1 MTNHTMEYC
10 PECGHKME
18 SVPGYVTWCEEC
30 NWNIDPDCRP
40 ISSLGL
46 VERLNYRM
54 GVKKS
59 QLLLEEN
66 LHTERITYPLTWR
79 KALAYLL
86 AGCILAG
93 TFSLPII
100 AVYWFFYSNSLLL
113 TMLAIVPF
121 LLFIGLML
129 PSRWRLSGQPLRR
142 EEYPG
147 LYRLADDIAAAVQAP
162 PIDEI
167 RMTNS
172 YNAYFTKFGW
182 RRAKIIGIGVP
193 LFSALSLSEKI
204 AILAHETAHHAHK
217 DVTRSWFIVSARR
230 IMASWYDFVYPY
242 CEEGEVLSPISTPFR
257 YAQQLLANLI
267 FILYYGLGITVWDE
281 SQRAEYLADRVAGEI
296 AGTDAACSALS
307 KSHFAPVFWLTAEQ
321 IARYR
326 FNSDLFGEFRQKM
339 EHVPASEQK
348 RIQRIRDSITVQLDS
363 THPPTPYRLQSL
375 QHHQV
380 LTPRYVLDSNL
391 KNQLEEEFARL
402 EEISQRYLLNDI
414 RAAL

>member
-1 MTNHTMEYC
+1 MTNHTTEYC
-10 PECGHKME
+10 PECGHRME
-18 SVPGYVTWCEEC
+18 VVPGYVTWCEEC
-30 NWNIDPDCRP
+30 NWNIDPNWCH
-40 ISSLGL
+40 ISSLSL
-46 VERLNYRM
+46 LERISYRM

-59 QLLLEEN
+59 HQLLEEN

-86 AGCILAG
+86 AGGIHAA
-93 TFSLPII
+93 TFSIPII
-100 AVYWFFYSNSLLL
+100 AVNWFFYSNSLLF
-113 TMLAIVPF
+113 TQLAFVLF

-129 PSRWRLSGQPLRR
+129 PYRRKLSGHPLRR
-142 EEYPG
+142 DEYPA
-147 LYRLADDIAAAVQAP
+147 LYRLVDDIAEAVQAP

-172 YNAYFTKFGW
+172 YNAYFTKFG
-182 RRAKIIGIGVP
+182 RRRTKIIGIGVP
-193 LFSALSLSEKI
+193 LFSALTLSEKI

-217 DVTRSWFIVSARR
+217 DVTRTWFIGSARH
-230 IMASWYDFVYPY
+230 IMASWYEFVHPY
-242 CEEGEVLSPISTPFR
+242 CEEGEKLGPISTPIR
-257 YAQQLLANLI
+257 YARLQLANLI

-307 KSHFAPVFWLTAEQ
+307 KCHFAPVFWLTAER

-326 FNSDLFGEFRQKM
+326 FASDLFGEFRQKM
-339 EHVPASEQK
+339 EQVPASEQT
-348 RIQRIRDSITVQLDS
+348 RIQRICDSVAVQLDS
-363 THPPTPYRLQSL
+363 THPPTQYRLQSL

-380 LTPRYVLDSNL
+380 LTPRYVPDSTL
-391 KNQLEEEFARL
+391 KSQLEEEFTRL
-402 EEISQRYLLNDI
+402 EKLSQRYLLDDI